1 MRRFTSKRFIGAL
14 AVIAV
19 LAAAGGAFAY
29 FTSTGTG
36 TGTASVGTATTWGI
50 TSSTAGGPLY
60 PGAIAADQTVTVHVT
75 NNGSGKQQL
84 NSFTIS
90 VAKSDGTT
98 WTSATT
104 AAPSEGACSASDFAL
119 GGQSSSGSYT
129 VSAIADDLAPG
140 GTYTTTV
147 NLHMLD
153 TNVGQDNCQ
162 GLNNVPLYVTAN

>member
-19 LAAAGGAFAY
+19 LAAAGGAYAY

-36 TGTASVGTATTWGI
+36 TGTASVGNATTWGV
-50 TSSTAGGPLY
+50 TSTTAGGPMY
-60 PGAIAADQTVTVHVT
+60 PGASAADETVTVHVT
-75 NNGSGKQQL
+75 NNGSGKQEL
-84 NSFTIS
+84 NAFTIA
-90 VAKSDGTT
+90 VAKSDGTA

-104 AAPSEGACSASDFAL
+104 AFPTEGACSASDFAL

-129 VSAIADDLAPG
+129 VSAIGDDLAPG
-140 GTYTTTV
+140 STYTTTV

-153 TNVGQDNCQ
+153 TNVPQDNCQ
-162 GLNNVPLYVTAN
+162 GLSNVPLYVTAS